1 METRIGN
8 ILAGLVLGG
17 SYAVGGTAVV
27 RAALCAVTYL
37 AARSDSIES
46 HGSGFAVARGL
57 RNKGTTRWQ

>member
-17 SYAVGGTAVV
+17 SYAVGGMAVV
-27 RAALCAVTYL
+27 RAALYAVTYL

-46 HGSGFAVARGL
+46 HLPGFAVARRAGVPSGL
-57 RNKGTTRWQ
+57 